1 MDPNRLGA
9 AGDAAESML
18 VLSVVI
24 LLAVAALITSHL
36 LSARNQAHR
45 SKPVQTVRSDVEPIV
60 AGAVPALQDGAT
72 APPATAPVPA
82 AAAERA

>member
-9 AGDAAESML
+9 AGSAAESML

-36 LSARNQAHR
+36 LSARSPR
-45 SKPVQTVRSDVEPIV
+45 GKSVETVRSDVEPIV

-72 APPATAPVPA
+72 APPVTAPVPA